1 VLTGTAGHVRIFDIR
16 GKSIGQLSLVLPSD
30 LLPDPSPP
38 IFTEC
43 LFWTNGIAALSSQA
57 VVHVAEVSTNFYTVY
72 SLEEVITT
80 VTLLLFR
87 LLFYFISSSPRLLK
101 GFTAAEIASQRYRI
115 YQLGSGLAANSSPPD
130 RHCTCMGLLPPSVS
144 RSGLLE
150 VMLGT
155 SDHSVLLIYES
166 RDRVVV
172 EDQLLQTK
180 LEAPVVRMAVSPSGK
195 FLACFRSDGWLTVM
209 SAAFTTKVTAAIL
222 FNASDTMLCWLA
234 CLCWMD

>member
-1 VLTGTAGHVRIFDIR
+1 
-16 GKSIGQLSLVLPSD
+16 
-30 LLPDPSPP
+30 
-38 IFTEC
+38 
-43 LFWTNGIAALSSQA
+43 
-57 VVHVAEVSTNFYTVY
+57 
-72 SLEEVITT
+72 
-80 VTLLLFR
+80 
-87 LLFYFISSSPRLLK
+87 
-101 GFTAAEIASQRYRI
+101 
-115 YQLGSGLAANSSPPD
+115 
-130 RHCTCMGLLPPSVS
+130 MGLLPPSVS

-209 SAAFTTKVTAAIL
+209 SAAFTTKVTAAML
-222 FNASDTMLCWLA
+222 FNYGLLADWLV
-234 CLCWMD
+234 CLDWLYLDRSSTST

>member
-1 VLTGTAGHVRIFDIR
+1 M
-16 GKSIGQLSLVLPSD
+16 
-30 LLPDPSPP
+30 
-38 IFTEC
+38 
-43 LFWTNGIAALSSQA
+43 
-57 VVHVAEVSTNFYTVY
+57 
-72 SLEEVITT
+72 
-80 VTLLLFR
+80 
-87 LLFYFISSSPRLLK
+87 LK
-101 GFTAAEIASQRYRI
+101 GFSAAEIASQRYRI
-115 YQLGSGLAANSSPPD
+115 YQLGSGLAANSSPRGPD
-130 RHCTCMGLLPPSVS
+130 LRTCTCMGLLPPPVS

-209 SAAFTTKVTAAIL
+209 SAAFTTKVL
-222 FNASDTMLCWLA
+222 
-234 CLCWMD
+234 